1 MPGPKA
7 IEIDL
12 SPEEKTGLEKL
23 IKGHTSA
30 QQLVLRAKIVLAAGA
45 GKSNSQ
51 IVRELG
57 VPMNTVRLWRSRWQ
71 LLAPL
76 PLKELSVSDRLA
88 DLPRSGAPARITAAQ
103 RCRIEGLACE
113 KPEQSKRPITHWT
126 NHEVA
131 AEIMKRGIVA
141 QISARHAGRLLKR
154 GGYQAPSDPLLADP
168 GTR

>member
-7 IEIDL
+7 IAIEL

-23 IKGHTSA
+23 IKGHSTA
-30 QQLVLRAKIVLAAGA
+30 QQIVQRAKIVLAAGA

-71 LLAPL
+71 MLAPI
-76 PLKELSVSDRLA
+76 PGRELSVQERLA
-88 DLPRSGAPARITAAQ
+88 DLPRSGAPARITAEQ

-113 KPEQSKRPITHWT
+113 KPEQSARPITHWT
-126 NHEVA
+126 HREIA
-131 AEIMKRGIVA
+131 DEIMKRQIVT

-154 GGYQAPSDPLLADP
+154 GGHQAPSDPLLADP
-168 GTR
+168 PAR